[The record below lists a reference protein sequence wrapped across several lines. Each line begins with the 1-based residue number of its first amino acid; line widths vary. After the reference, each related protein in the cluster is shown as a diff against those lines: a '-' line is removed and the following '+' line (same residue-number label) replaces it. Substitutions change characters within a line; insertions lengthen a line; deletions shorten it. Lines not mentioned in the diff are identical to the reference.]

1 MGFIGAGARPRPPGR
16 RRGEA
21 RRGEA
26 AKRKGDRMGREQEQE
41 QEQDGVREYTTP
53 IPMARS

>member
-1 MGFIGAGARPRPPGR
+1 VLERDRDHQAA
-16 RRGEA
+16 GEA

-26 AKRKGDRMGREQEQE
+26 AKRKGDRMGREQEQ
-41 QEQDGVREYTTP
+41 DGVREYTTP

>member
-1 MGFIGAGARPRPPGR
+1 MLERDRDHQAA
-16 RRGEA
+16 GEA